1 MKRISLLLALFAL
14 MAQGLAQTN
23 DASMVLANK
32 PRELSVGL
40 KVGKSF
46 FANPELQG
54 GANTNVFFGAITLNY
69 GICHKDRYYFGI
81 GADVEYLDMVEA
93 KISVPLYGHVRT
105 FIIGNRTQGFF
116 VDAKVGYTFGGKQSF
131 PLEEMDPTTELT
143 YPVGTTERSLSG
155 LYMEAGIGYRIQ
167 KIDLFVA
174 YDYRVAH
181 YTTDYFVENL
191 NHVDHTEVKPVHT
204 VMAGLRYVIF

>member
-1 MKRISLLLALFAL
+1 MKRISFLFALFA
-14 MAQGLAQTN
+14 MMVQGLAQTN

-46 FANPELQG
+46 FTNPELQG
-54 GANTNVFFGAITLNY
+54 GQKTNVFYGAFTLNY

-81 GADVEYLDMVEA
+81 GADVEYVDMVDA

-105 FIIGNRTQGFF
+105 FIVGNRTQGFF

-131 PLEEMDPTTELT
+131 PLEELDTNTNLA
-143 YPVGTTERSLSG
+143 YAVGTTERSLSG

-167 KIDLFVA
+167 KIDFFVA
-174 YDYRVAH
+174 YNYRVAH
-181 YTTDYFVENL
+181 YTTDYFNENL